1 MSDDSDNDE
10 KKTVNFHQMELDDRI
25 LKAIA
30 RLGWITPTLIQEK
43 SIPLLLE
50 GKDVLVRAK
59 TGSGKTAAFAIP
71 TIQKILNSKM
81 NATEQLVS
89 TLVLAPSKELCQQIK
104 GVFDELTIKC
114 QRIIRIVD
122 LSSSTNSAAVKHMLA
137 ERPDIII
144 STPAKVLTQ
153 LKAQTVNLKEGLET
167 IIIDEA
173 DLVFS
178 FGFENDLKEVLTF
191 LPPIYQ
197 AILASATLSED
208 VTTLKRLVLHNPVTL
223 KLEEPELAP
232 ASQLAHYR
240 ILAEEDDKAAI
251 LYSLFKLELLRGKSI
266 IFVNTVDRCFK

>member
-1 MSDDSDNDE
+1 MSDESDNE
-10 KKTVNFHQMELDDRI
+10 KNDVKNFHQMELDDRI

-30 RLGWITPTLIQEK
+30 KLGWITPTLIQEK

-71 TIQKILNSKM
+71 VIQKILNSKM
-81 NATEQLVS
+81 NASEQVVS
-89 TLVLAPSKELCQQIK
+89 ALVLAPSKELCQQIK
-104 GVFDELTIKC
+104 SVFDDLTNKC

-122 LSSSTNSAAVKHMLA
+122 LSSNTNPAAVKHLLA
-137 ERPDIII
+137 ERPDIVIA
-144 STPAKVLTQ
+144 TPAKILVQ
-153 LKAQTVNLKEGLET
+153 LKLQTINLKNGLET

-178 FGFENDLKEVLTF
+178 FGFENDLKEVLNY

-208 VTTLKRLVLHNPVTL
+208 VTTLKRLVLHNPVIL

-232 ASQLAHYR
+232 VTQLSHYR
-240 ILAEEDDKAAI
+240 ILAEEGDKAAI
-251 LYSLFKLELLRGKSI
+251 LYALLKLELIRGKSI
-266 IFVNTVDRCFK
+266 IFVNTVDRCYK

>member
-1 MSDDSDNDE
+1 MSDESDNDE
-10 KKTVNFHQMELDDRI
+10 KKTQNFHQMELDDRI

-30 RLGWITPTLIQEK
+30 KLGWFTPTLIQEK

-71 TIQKILNSKM
+71 VIQKILNSKM
-81 NATEQLVS
+81 SATEQLVS
-89 TLVLAPSKELCQQIK
+89 ALVLAPSKELCQQIK
-104 GVFDELTIKC
+104 GVFDDLTIKC
-114 QRIIRIVD
+114 QRIVRIVD
-122 LSSSTNSAAVKHMLA
+122 LSSSSNAAAIKHMLS
-137 ERPDIII
+137 ERPDIVI
-144 STPAKVLTQ
+144 STPGKILAQ
-153 LKAQTVNLKEGLET
+153 LKAQTVNLKDGLET
-167 IIIDEA
+167 IVIDEA

-178 FGFENDLKEVLTF
+178 FGFENDLKEVLNY

-208 VTTLKRLVLHNPVTL
+208 VTTLKRLVLHNPVIL

-232 ASQLAHYR
+232 VSQLTHYR

-251 LYSLFKLELLRGKSI
+251 LYSLIKLELIRGKSI
-266 IFVNTVDRCFK
+266 IFVNTVDRCYK